1 MKGIFI
7 IALNHTFYLY
17 FEVITFKAKFLQ
29 SFKFK
34 LLSEKFDEIL
44 TWLSYDTFFE
54 IFKKQERKTF
64 IRSEAVTM
72 SQRYCYRKL
81 KMPVQK
87 AYVLFE
93 ISKTAFKIFVA

>member
-34 LLSEKFDEIL
+34 LLLEKFDEIL

-54 IFKKQERKTF
+54 IFKK
-64 IRSEAVTM
+64 IH
-72 SQRYCYRKL
+72 
-81 KMPVQK
+81 
-87 AYVLFE
+87 
-93 ISKTAFKIFVA
+93 SKIV